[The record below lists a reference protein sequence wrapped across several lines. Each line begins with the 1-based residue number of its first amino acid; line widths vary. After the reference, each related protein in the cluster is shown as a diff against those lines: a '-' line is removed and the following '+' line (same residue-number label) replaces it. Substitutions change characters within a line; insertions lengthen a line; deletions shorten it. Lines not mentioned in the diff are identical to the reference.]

1 LACVQS
7 TVSFSWYTF
16 LILAVDKSSV
26 FLDRPKVRRT
36 LTGISA
42 AGIVLL
48 AIGLLLSK
56 PR

>member
-1 LACVQS
+1 
-7 TVSFSWYTF
+7 
-16 LILAVDKSSV
+16 V
-26 FLDRPKVRRT
+26 FLAKPKVRRT

-48 AIGLLLSK
+48 AIGLLLSH